1 MDNPATVTDVQ
12 NNFERPLTAAETA
25 VVPAWLNTAWT
36 RFKKAIPN
44 TVARLGLP
52 ADSDSRIELG
62 DVKAVLAEMVIRKLR
77 NPDGLRTWNDDT
89 YGQTI
94 DNELSSGKIYVTQDE
109 KDQFAL
115 PGTGV
120 ANGMYSIPLSSR

>member
-1 MDNPATVTDVQ
+1 MENPAGITDVQ
-12 NNFERPLTAAETA
+12 DNFERPLTDGEAA
-25 VVPAWLNTAWT
+25 VVPAWLDTAWS
-36 RFKKAIPN
+36 RFKKAVPN
-44 TVARLGLP
+44 TVARISLP
-52 ADSDSRIELG
+52 ETSDSHIALA

-94 DNELSSGKIYVTQDE
+94 DAELSSGKIYVTQDE

-115 PGTGV
+115 PGAGV
-120 ANGMYSIPLSSR
+120 TNGIYVIPLSSR